1 MKVDREGEKK
11 LNNLAIA
18 AAVQENVRGSPAGS
32 STHVLD
38 VCGRRRWQQWVANTS
53 QPGEVAVFRWGS
65 WKALGKAS
73 YPTCRSPFEADVHKS
88 LQFFNSKSSLL
99 LCNLHLN
106 TKGHGSEGKCWQKE
120 RAGVK
125 EIVLHYQSLFTLLK
139 FSKSGYEQ
147 IHDLCFPSFNL
158 SMPFSLLKKSLFC
171 EDVHTYATG
180 YFFFFFFKRWLKCT
194 EHLCAFQIQED
205 LTEEKKR
212 ELERNAEEPYGEN
225 DENVGAA

>member
-38 VCGRRRWQQWVANTS
+38 VCGRCRWQQWVANTS

-99 LCNLHLN
+99 LCNWHLN

-180 YFFFFFFKRWLKCT
+180 SFFFFKKMT
-194 EHLCAFQIQED
+194 
-205 LTEEKKR
+205 KM
-212 ELERNAEEPYGEN
+212 
-225 DENVGAA
+225 